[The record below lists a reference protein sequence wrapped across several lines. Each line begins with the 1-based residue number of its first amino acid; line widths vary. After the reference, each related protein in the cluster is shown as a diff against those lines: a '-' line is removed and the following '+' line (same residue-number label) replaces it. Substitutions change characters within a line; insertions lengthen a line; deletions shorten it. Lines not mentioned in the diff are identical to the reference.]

1 MNKQSNA
8 LSERFPF
15 QAPNNGGGVEFPRY
29 KLTHPTIAGGDVGDI
44 YASNSGN
51 TKNVS
56 ISRINTDLRGMGM
69 GQKLYGG
76 TIRSAFEDYAKG
88 AGPRYFASDANG
100 LTSNMAVN
108 MYERLKTKG
117 YPFKTP
123 LMQRLTDGDNLS
135 PVMTKIKEF
144 IGRSPKYKLDLARM
158 GNFYDD
164 GAKLLANRPS
174 PSMLSG
180 VTNAGSSILNVLKSV
195 IGRKMKL
202 KL

>member
-8 LSERFPF
+8 LSERFSF
-15 QAPNNGGGVEFPRY
+15 LAPRNGGLVDYPEYKLNDPYNHGINAGKVYAANNGN
-29 KLTHPTIAGGDVGDI
+29 I
-44 YASNSGN
+44 
-51 TKNVS
+51 KNVT
-56 ISRINTDLRGMGM
+56 ISRVNNNLRGMGM
-69 GQKLYGG
+69 GQKLYGS
-76 TIRSAFEDYAKG
+76 TIRSAFEDYARG

-100 LTSNMAVN
+100 STSNMAVN
-108 MYERLKTKG
+108 MYERLKNKG

-123 LMQRLTDGDNLS
+123 LMQRLPLGDNVS
-135 PVMTKIKEF
+135 PIISKIKEMLSS
-144 IGRSPKYKLDLARM
+144 GPRYKLDLARM

-180 VTNAGSSILNVLKSV
+180 VTNAGSSVLNVIKSI